1 MILPIAGLLSPELL
15 ERCQALGQRDA
26 LFVDGRASA
35 GWYARRVKHNQQA
48 RPGDNALQ
56 SVLDE
61 VCTALLAHEMVVA
74 AARPKTL
81 VRLLLSRYQPGM
93 SYGEHVDDAI
103 MDGQRTDLSFTL
115 FLSPLHSYEGGELVI
130 NDTAEDR
137 AFKLDAG
144 QMLLYPSTT
153 LHRVAPVTRGE
164 RLVIVGWI
172 RSYVRDAAQRELL
185 FDLERSIADLRN
197 DAAHQQTLTLLLKS
211 RSNLLR
217 MWAQD

>member
-1 MILPIAGLLSPELL
+1 MLLPIGQILPPELL
-15 ERCQALGQRDA
+15 QRCQALGQRDE
-26 LFVDGRASA
+26 LFVDGKATA

-48 RPGDNALQ
+48 RSGDAQAQ

-61 VCTALLAHEMVVA
+61 LSSTLMAHELVQA

-93 SYGEHVDDAI
+93 SYGEHVDDAL

-115 FLSPLHSYEGGELVI
+115 FLSPRDSYDGGELLI
-130 NDTAEDR
+130 NDTAENR
-137 AFKLDAG
+137 VFKLDAG
-144 QMLLYPSTT
+144 ELLLYPSTT
-153 LHRVAPVTRGE
+153 LHQVTPVTRGE

-185 FDLERSIADLRN
+185 FDLERSIAALRS
-197 DAAHQQTLTLLLKS
+197 DPAQQTALALLLKS